1 MEADKRTRRRPIYK
15 EVITM
20 ITMAQGNLKRCV
32 AARLS
37 PGENLLAGL
46 EKVCETYGIQ
56 DGILLSAIG
65 SLDGFTYLDPIAD
78 PNCKAGYRYGTPNHV
93 DDPVSVMN
101 LSGMICHDAEGKRL
115 LHVHGV
121 VADTKGRAWGGH
133 VTEDNVV
140 LLTVDVVI
148 GELGDGIEMGRGYDP
163 DLEVMIFAPK
173 QV

>member
-1 MEADKRTRRRPIYK
+1 
-15 EVITM
+15 
-20 ITMAQGNLKRCV
+20 
-32 AARLS
+32 
-37 PGENLLAGL
+37 
-46 EKVCETYGIQ
+46 
-56 DGILLSAIG
+56 
-65 SLDGFTYLDPIAD
+65 
-78 PNCKAGYRYGTPNHV
+78 
-93 DDPVSVMN
+93 MN

-121 VADTKGRAWGGH
+121 VADTKGQAWGGH

-163 DLEVMIFAPK
+163 DLELMIFAPK